1 MMSLAI
7 ETRNRPA
14 EKWRKLQRGSTAML
28 PSAITGRSAAATQRL
43 GVGRATTSRVA
54 ARSTVKTAP
63 MPRPRCSPATGSTMK
78 PAANEPTMAPSVLT
92 E

>member
-7 ETRNRPA
+7 DTRNRPA
-14 EKWRKLQRGSTAML
+14 EKWRRLQRGNTWMQLSATA
-28 PSAITGRSAAATQRL
+28 GRSAAATRRRAP
-43 GVGRATTSRVA
+43 GRAATRSVA
-54 ARSTVKTAP
+54 AKSTVTTAP
-63 MPRPRCSPATGSTMK
+63 MPSPRCRPATGRTMK